1 MAAGGN
7 VTADAVNTVPLD
19 NAVGKADTTELEVL
33 EELSTVD
40 DEGFKTTADELLDGD
55 TIDLVEVLIV
65 DTGVVF
71 VFEAVVVTF
80 LLKLGMFFVELDVFF
95 VELDILDVLVT
106 RVGVEVTALQTSD
119 TAGALSPVR
128 GLFFLRGLQ

>member
-1 MAAGGN
+1 MAAGGS

-40 DEGFKTTADELLDGD
+40 DEGLKTIAVELLDD
-55 TIDLVEVLIV
+55 DMIDLVEVLID
-65 DTGVVF
+65 DTEVVF
-71 VFEAVVVTF
+71 VFGAVVVTF
-80 LLKLGMFFVELDVFF
+80 LLKLDMLFVELDAFL

-106 RVGVEVTALQTSD
+106 KVGVEVTALQTSD